1 MKEVIK
7 KILYRVTE
15 DVLGKLAFMFTF
27 SEDERELIESD
38 SVLTASVSFEGLY
51 KGTLVMTIS
60 DHVLPELTGNMLGI
74 EEDETSTSEQQ
85 YDALKELLNVIC
97 GNLLPEIAGKEA
109 IFKVGMPQI
118 YLKQAPSFSGLTS
131 VSSAKLAI
139 EDGECDI
146 HLFIEGE
153 FAPDKIAESH

>member
-1 MKEVIK
+1 
-7 KILYRVTE
+7 
-15 DVLGKLAFMFTF
+15 
-27 SEDERELIESD
+27 
-38 SVLTASVSFEGLY
+38 
-51 KGTLVMTIS
+51 
-60 DHVLPELTGNMLGI
+60 TGNMLGI

-118 YLKQAPSFSGLTS
+118 YLNQAPSFYGLTS
-131 VSSAKLAI
+131 ISSAKLAI

-146 HLFIEGE
+146 HLYIEGE
-153 FAPDKIAESH
+153 FSADEIAESYEKDDF